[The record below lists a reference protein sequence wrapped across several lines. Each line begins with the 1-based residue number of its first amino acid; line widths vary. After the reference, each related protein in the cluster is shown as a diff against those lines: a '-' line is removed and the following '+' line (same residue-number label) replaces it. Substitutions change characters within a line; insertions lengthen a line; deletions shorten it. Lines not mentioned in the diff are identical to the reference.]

1 MAKEI
6 IDAVKAAE
14 LKAAEDIK
22 QAKADADAMI
32 KAAREAAKKEHDELL
47 DRAGKDAFARKKE
60 AELLTDKI
68 LSEAEEEA
76 VKAASELKASVK
88 DKEDEAVR
96 SVISSLLE
104 N

>member
-14 LKAAEDIK
+14 FKAAEDIK
-22 QAKADADAMI
+22 QAKSDADAML

-47 DRAGKDAFARKKE
+47 DRAEKDAFARKKE
-60 AELLTDKI
+60 AELEADRI
-68 LSEAEEEA
+68 LSEAREQA
-76 VKAASELKASVK
+76 LKAACELKASVK
-88 DKEDEAVR
+88 DKEDEAVK

-104 N
+104 D

>member
-22 QAKADADAMI
+22 QAKAQADATI
-32 KAAREAAKKEHDELL
+32 KAAKEAAKKEHDELL
-47 DRAGKDAFARKKE
+47 DRACKDALTRKKE
-60 AELLTDKI
+60 AELKAEAI
-68 LSEAEEEA
+68 LSEANELS
-76 VKAASELKASVK
+76 VKAADELKASVRS
-88 DKEDEAVR
+88 KEDEAVK